1 MATKFLPPAKEEVYR
16 TCEKTKCENKQRF
29 METTVL
35 LITAL
40 VGVGGACRCF
50 SFLFFFFFF
59 HIIKRSFCTRLQR
72 KYLVNAPHAHEKLPA
87 EQLIV
92 IGGKKKKQPLV

>member
-1 MATKFLPPAKEEVYR
+1 
-16 TCEKTKCENKQRF
+16 

-35 LITAL
+35 LIMAL

-50 SFLFFFFFF
+50 SFLFFFFF
-59 HIIKRSFCTRLQR
+59 HIIKQSFCTRLQR
-72 KYLVNAPHAHEKLPA
+72 KYLVNAPHAHETLPA

-92 IGGKKKKQPLV
+92 IGKKEKTTLDII